1 MVLVAFILFVGMLAL
16 SLHVA
21 TALGVSALVLAEIYS
36 TLPILRAAGEIAWT
50 GGGSFLLVSVPLYIL
65 LGEILLRSG
74 VADGMYMAISRWIGW
89 LPGGLMHANVAA
101 SAMFAATSGSS
112 VATAATIGT
121 VALPQMDKEAYH
133 RPLFLGS
140 IVAGG
145 TLGILIP
152 PSITMIVYGVLT
164 ETSIPRLYLAGF
176 IPGIMLAGIFSLTIA
191 ILCVMNPGWGGRPNP
206 ATWAERL
213 AVFPDLWPPL
223 LIFLV
228 VIGTIYTGF
237 ATATESAA
245 FGVVAA
251 LVIAAVKG
259 RFRMTMLMEAL
270 ESTVRVTSML
280 MLIIVFAF
288 IFNFVI
294 NSIGLVQ
301 QLVDAVKAMQL
312 SKYETLFAVIV
323 VYIILGCF
331 METMSMMI
339 AIVPA
344 TTQVMVAV
352 GFDPVWFG
360 IIIVLLME
368 MALITPPVGMNLY
381 VVQGLRSDLRFQ
393 DVVKGSVPFMFCVA
407 LALALLTLF
416 PEIAL
421 FLPDRLFR

>member
-1 MVLVAFILFVGMLAL
+1 MALVAFVLFVGMLAL

-50 GGGSFLLVSVPLYIL
+50 GGSGFLLVSVPLYIL
-65 LGEILLRSG
+65 LGEILLRAG
-74 VADGMYMAISRWIGW
+74 IADGMYTAITRWLSW
-89 LPGGLMHANVAA
+89 LPGGLMHANIAA

-121 VALPQMDKEAYH
+121 VALPQMDKGGYY

-152 PSITMIVYGVLT
+152 PSITLIIYGVLT
-164 ETSIPRLYLAGF
+164 DTSIPRLYLAGF
-176 IPGIMLAGIFSLTIA
+176 FPGIMVAGLFSLSIA
-191 ILCVMNPGWGGRPNP
+191 ILCMFRPRWGGQPSRS
-206 ATWAERL
+206 TWAERF

-251 LVIAAVKG
+251 IVIVAVKG
-259 RFRMTMLMEAL
+259 RFRFAMLMEAL

-301 QLVDAVKAMQL
+301 QLVDTVKALHL
-312 SKYETLFAVIV
+312 SKYQTLLAVIV
-323 VYIILGCF
+323 VFVMLGCF
-331 METMSMMI
+331 METMTMMI
-339 AIVPA
+339 AIVPT
-344 TTQVMVAV
+344 TTQVIVGV
-352 GFDPVWFG
+352 GFDAVWFG

-368 MALITPPVGMNLY
+368 MALITPPVGMNLF
-381 VVQGLRSDLRFQ
+381 VVQGLRGDLRFQ
-393 DVVKGSVPFMFCVA
+393 DLAWGSVPFIAC
-407 LALALLTLF
+407 LALALLLLTLV

-421 FLPDRLFR
+421 YLPDRLFG